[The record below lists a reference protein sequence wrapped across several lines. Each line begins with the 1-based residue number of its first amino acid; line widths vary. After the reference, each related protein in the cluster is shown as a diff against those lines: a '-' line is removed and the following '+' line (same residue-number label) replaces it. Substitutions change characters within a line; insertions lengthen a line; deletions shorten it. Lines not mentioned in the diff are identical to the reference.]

1 MWLQGLIGGIQDQ
14 LILVMFII
22 PPKIIIILHNT
33 TIQDLK
39 LIYRYTLDPSVVEEN
54 NQGFLKFGGTVIS
67 LVLIT
72 PFLIIVPSL
81 SFFLMISDFT
91 FW

>member
-14 LILVMFII
+14 LIWVMFIM
-22 PPKIIIILHNT
+22 PPEIIITLLNI

-39 LIYRYTLDPSVVEEN
+39 LIYHYIPDPSVVEEN
-54 NQGFLKFGGTVIS
+54 NQGFLKFGGIVIS

-72 PFLIIVPSL
+72 PFLIIVPSF